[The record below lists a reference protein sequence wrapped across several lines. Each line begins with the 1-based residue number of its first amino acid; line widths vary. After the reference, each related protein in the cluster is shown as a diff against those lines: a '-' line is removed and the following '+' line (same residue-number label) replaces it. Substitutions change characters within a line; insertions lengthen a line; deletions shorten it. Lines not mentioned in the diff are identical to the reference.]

1 MMAGLLLSSRWHEHL
16 ARVSAGHMARVPR
29 FNRAGGPSR
38 SKCGL
43 DLNHLLAGARHATGG
58 KQVSRLRA
66 LQLVLAKHKV
76 LLSTTGIAVLLLLGG
91 LLVFGRS
98 NKPAEAAPRP
108 LEVEVIPVQQNNVPI
123 YKEWI
128 GTTDGMVNAEIK
140 AQVTGYL
147 LRQDFKEGS
156 LVKKGQLLFEIDP
169 RPFQAAVDQANG
181 QVAQFQGQ
189 LEQATSQ
196 VLQAEAQLAQANSQ
210 LTQAQAQLAQAEANQ
225 VKTQL
230 DVDRYKPL
238 AEQKAVTQQEY
249 DNAVQ
254 ANVASKAQV
263 DAARAGI
270 EAAKAQ
276 LAHAKAQVT
285 TAKAGVSTA
294 KGQLEN
300 AKATVNTALLNLGF
314 TRITAPIDG
323 IVGIA
328 QAQVGNLVSTT
339 SGPLTTVSTVDPIKV
354 YFTLSEQEY
363 LNYTRPSL
371 HDAEQSGAL
380 DRLVLEL
387 VLADGTTY
395 PDKGRFFFADREV
408 DPKTGAIR
416 MAGVF
421 PNTGNL
427 LRPGQYGRV
436 RAVTSVKEEAL
447 LVPQRAVSE
456 LQGTYQVAV
465 VGPENKV
472 SIRPVKLGEKS
483 GSLWVVE
490 EGVNAGE
497 SIVAEGTLK
506 VRPGMT
512 VTPKP
517 FVAAA
522 KVN

>member
-1 MMAGLLLSSRWHEHL
+1 M
-16 ARVSAGHMARVPR
+16 
-29 FNRAGGPSR
+29 
-38 SKCGL
+38 
-43 DLNHLLAGARHATGG
+43 
-58 KQVSRLRA
+58 SRLKG
-66 LQLVLAKHKV
+66 LQSVLAKHKILTFALAIV
-76 LLSTTGIAVLLLLGG
+76 SIFLVAALLG
-91 LLVFGRS
+91 FARS
-98 NKPAEAAPRP
+98 NKPAAAAPRP
-108 LEVEVIPVQQNNVPI
+108 LEVEVVPVEQTNVPI

-140 AQVTGYL
+140 AQVSGYL

-156 LVKKGQLLFEIDP
+156 FVKKGQLLFEIDP

-196 VLQAEAQLAQANSQ
+196 VAQAEAQLAQANSQ
-210 LTQAQAQLAQAEANQ
+210 LSQAQAQLAQAEATQ

-230 DVDRYKPL
+230 DVDKYRPL

-249 DNAVQ
+249 DNATQ
-254 ANVASKAQV
+254 ANVVSKAQV
-263 DAARAGI
+263 
-270 EAAKAQ
+270 EAAKAGVEAARAQ
-276 LAHAKAQVT
+276 LAHAKAQVG
-285 TAKAGVSTA
+285 TAKAGISTA

-300 AKATVNTALLNLGF
+300 AKATVNTAVLNLGF
-314 TRITAPIDG
+314 TRIMAPIDG

-328 QAQVGNLVSTT
+328 TAQVGNLVNTT

-363 LNYTRPSL
+363 LGYTK
-371 HDAEQSGAL
+371 QSGVL
-380 DRLVLEL
+380 DELEL
-387 VLADGTTY
+387 ELILADGTTY
-395 PDKGRFFFADREV
+395 PEQGKFYFADREV

-421 PNTGNL
+421 PNAGNL

-447 LVPQRAVSE
+447 LVPQRAVTE
-456 LQGTYQVAV
+456 LQGIYQVAV
-465 VGPENKV
+465 VGPNNQIN
-472 SIRPVKLGEKS
+472 IRAVKLGEKS
-483 GSLWVVE
+483 GSMWVVE
-490 EGVNAGE
+490 DGLKPGE

-512 VTPKP
+512 VSPKP
-517 FVAAA
+517 YV
-522 KVN
+522 KSTGR

>member
-1 MMAGLLLSSRWHEHL
+1 M
-16 ARVSAGHMARVPR
+16 
-29 FNRAGGPSR
+29 
-38 SKCGL
+38 
-43 DLNHLLAGARHATGG
+43 
-58 KQVSRLRA
+58 SRLKG
-66 LQLVLAKHKV
+66 LQSVLAKHKILTFALAIV
-76 LLSTTGIAVLLLLGG
+76 S
-91 LLVFGRS
+91 LLVVAALVGFARS
-98 NKPAEAAPRP
+98 NKPVAAAPRP
-108 LEVEVIPVQQNNVPI
+108 LEVEVVPVEQTNVPI

-156 LVKKGQLLFEIDP
+156 FVKKGQLLFEIDP

-196 VLQAEAQLAQANSQ
+196 VTQAEAQLSQANSQ
-210 LTQAQAQLAQAEANQ
+210 LLQAQAQVAQAEANQ

-230 DVDRYKPL
+230 DVDKYRPL

-249 DNAVQ
+249 DNATQ
-254 ANVASKAQV
+254 ANVVSKAQV
-263 DAARAGI
+263 
-270 EAAKAQ
+270 EAAKAGVEAARAQ
-276 LAHAKAQVT
+276 LANAKAQVG
-285 TAKAGVSTA
+285 TAKAGISTA

-300 AKATVNTALLNLGF
+300 AKAIVNTAVLNLGF

-328 QAQVGNLVSTT
+328 TAQVGNLVNTT

-363 LNYTRPSL
+363 LNYTR
-371 HDAEQSGAL
+371 QSDQL
-380 DRLVLEL
+380 DQLEL
-387 VLADGTTY
+387 ILSDGTTY
-395 PDKGRFFFADREV
+395 AEKGKFYFADREV

-421 PNTGNL
+421 PNAGNL

-447 LVPQRAVSE
+447 LIPQRAVTE
-456 LQGTYQVAV
+456 LQGIYQVAV
-465 VGPENKV
+465 VEPNNQIN
-472 SIRPVKLGEKS
+472 IRAVKLGEKS
-483 GSLWVVE
+483 GAMWVVE
-490 EGVNAGE
+490 EGLKPGE
-497 SIVAEGTLK
+497 SVVAEGTLK

-512 VTPKP
+512 VSPKP
-517 FVAAA
+517 Y
-522 KVN
+522 VNTTGGHGGPPLQL

>member
-1 MMAGLLLSSRWHEHL
+1 MTRIRGLQS
-16 ARVSAGHMARVPR
+16 
-29 FNRAGGPSR
+29 
-38 SKCGL
+38 
-43 DLNHLLAGARHATGG
+43 
-58 KQVSRLRA
+58 
-66 LQLVLAKHKV
+66 VLAKHKI
-76 LLSTTGIAVLLLLGG
+76 LTLAAAIAAFFVIAGALA
-91 LLVFGRS
+91 FARS
-98 NKPAEAAPRP
+98 SKPAEAAPKP
-108 LEVEVIPVQQNNVPI
+108 LEVEVVSVEQTNVPI

-156 LVKKGQLLFEIDP
+156 FVKKGQLLFEIDP

-189 LEQATSQ
+189 LEQAISQ
-196 VLQAEAQLAQANSQ
+196 VAQAEAQLAGANSQ
-210 LTQAQAQLAQAEANQ
+210 LSQAQAQFAQAEANQ

-230 DVDRYKPL
+230 DVDKYRPL

-254 ANVASKAQV
+254 TNVASKAQV
-263 DAARAGI
+263 DAARAGV

-276 LAHAKAQVT
+276 LAHGKAQVS
-285 TAKAGVSTA
+285 TAKAGISTA

-300 AKATVNTALLNLGF
+300 AKATVNTAVLNVGF

-323 IVGIA
+323 IAGIA
-328 QAQVGNLVSTT
+328 TAQVGNLVNTT

-354 YFTLSEQEY
+354 FFTLSEQEY

-371 HDAEQSGAL
+371 NDAEQSGRL
-380 DRLVLEL
+380 DQLEL
-387 VLADGTTY
+387 ELILADGSTY
-395 PDKGRFFFADREV
+395 PEKGKFYFADREV

-421 PNTGNL
+421 PNAGNL

-436 RAVTSVKEEAL
+436 RAITSVKDAAL
-447 LVPQRAVSE
+447 LVPQRAVTE
-456 LQGTYQVAV
+456 LQGIYQVAV
-465 VGPENKV
+465 VDRDNKV
-472 SIRPVKLGEKS
+472 NVRAVKVGEKS
-483 GSLWVVE
+483 GSMWVVE
-490 EGVNAGE
+490 DGIHAGE
-497 SIVAEGTLK
+497 SVIAEGTLK

-517 FVAAA
+517 FVPTASRQ
-522 KVN
+522 